1 MDEPLWV
8 FLDVLLL
15 TFGLFALIAGA
26 FTAYF
31 GSGKSRTI
39 GGGLAGLGVALWV
52 VVAVL
57 HLRDIGVPNGLELL
71 PVLKDALIVIGAV
84 VVGALAAIG
93 VFLVAIMRS

>member
-15 TFGLFALIAGA
+15 TFGLFLLIAGA

-31 GSGKSRTI
+31 GSGKSRTM
-39 GGGLAGLGVALWV
+39 GGGLAGLGVVLWV

-57 HLRDIGVPNGLELL
+57 HLRDIGVPNGLELV
-71 PVLKDALIVIGAV
+71 PVLKDALVVLAAAV
-84 VVGALAAIG
+84 LGALAAVG
-93 VFLVAIMRS
+93 VFLVAIMKA